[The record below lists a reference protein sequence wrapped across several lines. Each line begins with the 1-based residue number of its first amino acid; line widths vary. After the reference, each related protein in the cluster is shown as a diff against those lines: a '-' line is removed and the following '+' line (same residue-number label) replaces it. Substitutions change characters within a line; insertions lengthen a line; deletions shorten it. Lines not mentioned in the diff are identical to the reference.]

1 MVNIFKSRIS
11 DKARDEGRWFTFV
24 DGTKWKLASMSSPAF
39 VECLAKLRE
48 PHAGLLAAAPDS
60 EEANKI
66 RHSTMI
72 KAIAEVIVKDW
83 NVEDDKGPMACTPK
97 NVLRILEDRGFD
109 AHTAFVI
116 RSCSDSMHYTVA
128 KVDSGN

>member
-11 DKARDEGRWFTFV
+11 DTARDDGRWFTFV

-39 VECLAKLRE
+39 VECLAKLSE
-48 PHAGLLAAAPDS
+48 PHAGLLAAAPES

-83 NVEDDKGPMACTPK
+83 NVEDEKGPMACNVK
-97 NVLRILEDRGFD
+97 NVLRILEDSGFD
-109 AHTAFVI
+109 AHTAFII
-116 RSCSDSMHYTVA
+116 RSCSDSMNYTVA
-128 KVDSGN
+128 RLDSGN

>member
-11 DKARDEGRWFTFV
+11 DTARDDGRWFTFV

-48 PHAGLLAAAPDS
+48 PHAGLLAAAPES

-83 NVEDDKGPMACTPK
+83 NVEDEKGPMACNVK
-97 NVLRILEDRGFD
+97 NVLRILEDSGFD
-109 AHTAFVI
+109 AHTAFII
-116 RSCSDSMHYTVA
+116 RSCSDSMNYTVA
-128 KVDSGN
+128 RLDSGN

>member
-11 DKARDEGRWFTFV
+11 DTARDDGRWFTFV

-48 PHAGLLAAAPDS
+48 PHAGLLAAAPES

-83 NVEDDKGPMACTPK
+83 NVEDEKGPMSCNVK
-97 NVLRILEDRGFD
+97 NVLRILEDSGFD
-109 AHTAFVI
+109 AHTAFII
-116 RSCSDSMHYTVA
+116 RSCSDSMNYTVA
-128 KVDSGN
+128 RLDSGN

>member
-1 MVNIFKSRIS
+1 MVNIFKNRIS
-11 DKARDEGRWFTFV
+11 EQARDEGRWFTFV
-24 DGTKWKLASMSSPAF
+24 DGTKWKLASMSSSAF
-39 VECLAKLRE
+39 IECLSKLRE

-66 RHSTMI
+66 RHETMI
-72 KAIAEVIVKDW
+72 KAIAESIVKDW
-83 NVEDDKGPMACTPK
+83 NVEDDKGPMACNPK
-97 NVLRILEDRGFD
+97 NVLRILEDKGFD

-116 RSCSDSMHYTVA
+116 RSCSDSMSYTIS